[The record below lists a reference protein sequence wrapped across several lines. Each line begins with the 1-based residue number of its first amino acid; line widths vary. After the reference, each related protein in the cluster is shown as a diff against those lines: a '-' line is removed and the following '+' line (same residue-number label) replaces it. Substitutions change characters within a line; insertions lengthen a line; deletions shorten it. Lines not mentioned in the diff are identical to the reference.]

1 MSAPIR
7 VSSVMTN
14 AGPVAHRSWVK
25 GGPGRHCRLVLS
37 LVAVGLMVQLGG
49 VVADPGGMSVGGD
62 SNPGRG
68 PWDQQ
73 AQGSDWTQGHAN
85 DRSRS
90 ASGGHPPALNGAGSS
105 ATADVPDA
113 AQPGW
118 RFRGDPP
125 KPDGLAVGGAD
136 AAGPYRF
143 RPLTERELV
152 RQGAGVD
159 GRQPGPGQG
168 QFRPPAKGTAWPAGE
183 PAGFGSGPWGPS
195 P

>member
-7 VSSVMTN
+7 VLSAKTN
-14 AGPVAHRSWVK
+14 GALVVRRSW
-25 GGPGRHCRLVLS
+25 GRAGPGRHCRLVLP

-49 VVADPGGMSVGGD
+49 VVADPWGMSVGGD
-62 SNPGRG
+62 SKPGRG

-90 ASGGHPPALNGAGSS
+90 ATGGHPPALIGAGSP

-125 KPDGLAVGGAD
+125 KPGGLAVGGAD
-136 AAGPYRF
+136 AGPYRF
-143 RPLTERELV
+143 RPLTERELE

-159 GRQPGPGQG
+159 GRPPGPGQG
-168 QFRPPAKGTAWPAGE
+168 QFRPPAKGTVWPPGE